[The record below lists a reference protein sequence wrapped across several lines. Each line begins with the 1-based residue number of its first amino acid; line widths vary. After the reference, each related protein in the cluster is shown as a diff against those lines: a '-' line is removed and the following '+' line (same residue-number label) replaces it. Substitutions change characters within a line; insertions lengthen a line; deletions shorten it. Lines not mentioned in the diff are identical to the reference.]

1 MPCISRT
8 SQVLLLGTVSAAIV
22 LTGCASAKSQDEAG
36 GAGATVV
43 EVVLT
48 NDDCKASPA
57 EVKAGAVKFD
67 IKNSGGSAVSEAELM
82 QGSKI
87 LGEKEGLTPGLTGS
101 FSLKLEPGSY
111 EMYCPHA
118 KTERS
123 PFTVTGGASGNA
135 AASASSTEAGA
146 VLLAKAAVD
155 YRVYAEQRATELIG
169 LTEQFVT
176 AVKAGDVAKAQ
187 GLYAKARAPYEA
199 IEPVA
204 ESFGDLD
211 PEIDA
216 REGDGPAAAW
226 RGFHRIE
233 KQLWIAKNTTGMGP
247 VADKLLVDVKALLA
261 KIKTTS
267 FQPAQL
273 ANGATEL
280 LNEVSKSKLTGEE
293 ERYSRTD
300 LADVDAN
307 VEGSKAAYELLAP
320 ALNQLDNH
328 LAETIESKFGDVHLL
343 LEKYEISEGEF
354 KPYTELTAAQV
365 KELTTAVDALAEPL
379 SKVGEQIVTV
389 K

>member
-8 SQVLLLGTVSAAIV
+8 SQVLLLGTVSTAIV
-22 LTGCASAKSQDEAG
+22 LTGCSSSKSEDAA

-57 EVKAGAVKFD
+57 EVKAGAVKFN

-111 EMYCPHA
+111 ELYCPHA

-146 VLLAKAAVD
+146 ELLAKAAAD
-155 YRVYAEQRATELIG
+155 YRVYAEQRTTELIG

-216 REGDGPAAAW
+216 REGDVPVAEW

-247 VADKLLVDVKALLA
+247 VADKLLVDVKALLT

-320 ALNQLDNH
+320 ALEQLDSR

-343 LEKYEISEGEF
+343 LEKYETSEGEF
-354 KPYTELTAAQV
+354 KPYTELAAAQI
-365 KELTTAVDALAEPL
+365 KELTAAVDALAEPL